1 MSKVS
6 PKGHRRFSGA
16 ALAGITPEMRI
27 RALVVEDEAGARD
40 LLRQVLEDEGFQVD
54 IAVDGEKA
62 IGFLANNSYD
72 IVLLDMVLP
81 RVSGADVMEHLLCTK
96 PQVLEKIIVVTG
108 VPLDEVRKLF
118 PTVPRVLSKPVIPSR
133 VLQLIRERVER
144 GRRFSVA

>member
-1 MSKVS
+1 MAGGRGPLVSAEGAGEHGPGHRSDCGFSDMTKVS

-16 ALAGITPEMRI
+16 ALAGISPEMRS
-27 RALVVEDEAGARD
+27 RALVVEDEGGTRD

-62 IGFLANNSYD
+62 IGFLANNSYE

-108 VPLDEVRKLF
+108 VPLD
-118 PTVPRVLSKPVIPSR
+118 
-133 VLQLIRERVER
+133 
-144 GRRFSVA
+144 